1 MFGRRTNMADNSTP
15 WASRWTVQFDPYSGY
30 VNDESSADEL
40 IKQCEIATTTRFTVL
55 NKQEDFQIAVG
66 WVSKLTCKDLQNKPY

>member
-40 IKQCEIATTTRFTVL
+40 IKQYEIATTTRL
-55 NKQEDFQIAVG
+55 REPK
-66 WVSKLTCKDLQNKPY
+66 S

>member
-15 WASRWTVQFDPYSGY
+15 WASRWTVQFDLYSGY

-40 IKQCEIATTTRFTVL
+40 IKQYEIATTTRFTVF
-55 NKQEDFQIAVG
+55 KQTGGFSNCSRLG
-66 WVSKLTCKDLQNKPY
+66 K